1 MDKNK
6 NAFAWENLGKRAND
20 MALEEWMYVNNRC
33 EPRITVKNA
42 LYLF

>member
-1 MDKNK
+1 
-6 NAFAWENLGKRAND
+6 
-20 MALEEWMYVNNRC
+20 MALKEWMYVNNAC